1 MGVYFA
7 RDSLNVNEHKSI
19 CIYIVSKIKQKV
31 VLLLFI
37 HLTRY
42 LEDNFLVAIEF
53 LHSFLMVAEHS
64 IV

>member
-7 RDSLNVNEHKSI
+7 RDSLNVNEH
-19 CIYIVSKIKQKV
+19 IYIVSKTKQKV